1 MIKAIQHLSPTTHFQ
16 PLKKIPPQQIN
27 FPYLY
32 TKANQ
37 SIAVRRKA
45 KRGKSGQ
52 YRTSCFLTGRSFG
65 FKIRGTESAA
75 ERKTT
80 LGLLEEKVK
89 RCGKSAPLRWRHRR
103 QGKPHELKDHVNWGC
118 RSCTDERAVRPTQR
132 VGRWIPRVISELD
145 K

>member
-1 MIKAIQHLSPTTHFQ
+1 M
-16 PLKKIPPQQIN
+16 
-27 FPYLY
+27 YLC

-37 SIAVRRKA
+37 SIAVRRKVE
-45 KRGKSGQ
+45 RGKSGQ
-52 YRTSCFLTGRSFG
+52 YRTSCFLTGRSFD
-65 FKIRGTESAA
+65 FKVIGTESAA

-80 LGLLEEKVK
+80 LGLLKEKVK
-89 RCGKSAPLRWRHRR
+89 RCGKSSPLKWRHLG

-118 RSCTDERAVRPTQR
+118 RFRIDERAVRSTQR